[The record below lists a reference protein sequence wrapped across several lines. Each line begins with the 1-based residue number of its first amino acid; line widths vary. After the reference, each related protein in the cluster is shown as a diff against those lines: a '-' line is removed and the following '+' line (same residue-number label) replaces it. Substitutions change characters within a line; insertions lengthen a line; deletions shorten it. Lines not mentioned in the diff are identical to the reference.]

1 MAGRGHD
8 HVTAR
13 LATHPDIAGR
23 TAHVLERLHH
33 AGVDVESVGELDRS
47 APFAG
52 LREHQ
57 IDLALVGLSAMR
69 GSGSDDFTTVAV
81 LPRMETRDVVVALQ
95 GRATPLA
102 HLPTGAMVG
111 YTGAR
116 RGAFLAAHRSDLR
129 GLDMD
134 AAAVRA
140 VADQARSAADDGTDF
155 HGREES
161 DPHVLIMSA
170 LDAREVGLLDTA
182 VEALDPKAWLPE
194 PGQGALALIAR
205 HPIAEATAL
214 DHLPTRTALRTE
226 LALLDAIGEHGT
238 ETLGCL
244 AQPSGRWIRL
254 WAAAAS
260 PAGDRLVRSDL
271 TGPLDEPESLGA
283 SVASELVAR
292 GYRLLTGME
301 AS

>member
-1 MAGRGHD
+1 M
-8 HVTAR
+8 TAR

-33 AGVDVESVGELDRS
+33 AGVDVDFVGELDPS
-47 APFAG
+47 APLAG

-57 IDLALVGLSAMR
+57 IDLALVGVSAMR
-69 GSGSDDFTTVAV
+69 GNVSDEFTTVAV

-95 GRATPLA
+95 GRAMPLA
-102 HLPTGAMVG
+102 RLPEGATVG

-116 RGAFLAAHRSDLR
+116 RGAFLAAHRPDLQR
-129 GLDMD
+129 LDMS
-134 AAAVRA
+134 AAEVRA
-140 VADQARSAADDGTDF
+140 VADRARAGGMNDSDSAGLVA
-155 HGREES
+155 S
-161 DPHVLIMSA
+161 DPDVLIMSA
-170 LDAREVGLLDTA
+170 LDAREAGLLDTA

-194 PGQGALALIAR
+194 PGQGALALMAR

-226 LALLDAIGEHGT
+226 LALLDAIEQYGT

-292 GYRLLTGME
+292 GYRLLAGVE
-301 AS
+301 GA